1 MFPTGL
7 DRVAS
12 PPLPSYAVTLQG
24 KDMSEFNIKLTLDL
38 HCKNT
43 DENDHELDI
52 LCDFIT
58 DRLHV
63 VGADIVIQS
72 LAEAL
77 IELHDQNAEDKA
89 RKLH

>member
-1 MFPTGL
+1 
-7 DRVAS
+7 
-12 PPLPSYAVTLQG
+12 
-24 KDMSEFNIKLTLDL
+24 MSEFNIKLTLDL

-43 DENDHELDI
+43 DENDHQLDI